1 MSKVDLEV
9 ICKAKIAEAG
19 QLDGWKED
27 EAYRKHKGVSDEWL
41 FMWIDLKFIIFSLK
55 QESIQWSRGA
65 NQRTQE
71 R

>member
-9 ICKAKIAEAG
+9 IFKDKIAATG

-27 EAYRKHKGVSDEWL
+27 EAYRKQKGVSDEWL
-41 FMWIDLKFIIFSLK
+41 FMFIVLKFIILSLK
-55 QESIQWSRGA
+55 QESIQWSRCA
-65 NQRTQE
+65 NRRTQE